1 MCSIKGKVEN
11 GSHISGT
18 ENMEINIKEYYTRYG
33 PMVLRRCRQLLRNEE
48 KALDAMQEVFT
59 KLMISKKNLKGTY
72 PSSLLFRISTNVCL
86 NMIRDQK
93 NHRSIDSDSEDLL
106 IQLASYDE
114 GEHRLI
120 IKDMLERLFWKEK
133 QSTREIATLHFVDG
147 MTLQEVADE
156 VGLSLSGVR
165 KRIRE
170 LKARIKIK
178 REIYNEN

>member
-1 MCSIKGKVEN
+1 MQ
-11 GSHISGT
+11 
-18 ENMEINIKEYYTRYG
+18 INIEEYYTRYG
-33 PMVLRRCRQLLRNEE
+33 PMVLRRCRQLLRDEE

-59 KLMISKKNLKGTY
+59 KLIISQKRLKGIY

-93 NHRSIDSDSEDLL
+93 NHRSIDSDSEDML

-114 GEHRLI
+114 GEDRVIVRDLL
-120 IKDMLERLFWKEK
+120 DRLFRKEK
-133 QSTREIATLHFVDG
+133 QSTREIATFHYVDG
-147 MTLQEVADE
+147 MTLQEVAEE
-156 VGLSLSGVR
+156 VGLSISGVR

-178 REIYNEN
+178 KEAYNEN

>member
-1 MCSIKGKVEN
+1 
-11 GSHISGT
+11 
-18 ENMEINIKEYYTRYG
+18 MEINIKEYYTRYG
-33 PMVLRRCRQLLRNEE
+33 PMVLRRCRQLLRDEE

-59 KLMISKKNLKGTY
+59 KLMINQKRLKGIY

-86 NMIRDQK
+86 NMIRDQRS
-93 NHRSIDSDSEDLL
+93 HRSIDISSEDLL
-106 IQLASYDE
+106 IQLASYDM
-114 GEHRLI
+114 GEDRLI
-120 IKDMLERLFWKEK
+120 LRDLLDRLFRKEK

-170 LKARIKIK
+170 LKARINIK
-178 REIYNEN
+178 KEAYNEN

>member
-1 MCSIKGKVEN
+1 MQIDIE
-11 GSHISGT
+11 
-18 ENMEINIKEYYTRYG
+18 EYYTRYG
-33 PMVLRRCRQLLRNEE
+33 PMVLRRCRQLLRDEE

-59 KLMISKKNLKGTY
+59 KLMISQKRLKGIY

-86 NMIRDQK
+86 NMIRNQK
-93 NHRSIDSDSEDLL
+93 SHRSIDSDYEDVL

-114 GEHRLI
+114 GEDRLI
-120 IKDMLERLFWKEK
+120 VRDLLDRLFRKEK

-147 MTLQEVADE
+147 MTLQEVAEE
-156 VGLSLSGVR
+156 VGLSISGVR

-178 REIYNEN
+178 KEAYNEN

>member
-1 MCSIKGKVEN
+1 
-11 GSHISGT
+11 
-18 ENMEINIKEYYTRYG
+18 
-33 PMVLRRCRQLLRNEE
+33 
-48 KALDAMQEVFT
+48 MQEVFT
-59 KLMISKKNLKGTY
+59 KLMVGKRRLKGLY

-93 NHRSIDSDSEDLL
+93 THRSIDSDSEEVL

-114 GEHRLI
+114 GENRVILR
-120 IKDMLERLFWKEK
+120 DLLDRLFRKEK

-170 LKARIKIK
+170 LKARIEIK
-178 REIYNEN
+178 KEAYNEN

>member
-1 MCSIKGKVEN
+1 
-11 GSHISGT
+11 
-18 ENMEINIKEYYTRYG
+18 MEINIEEYYTRYG
-33 PMVLRRCRQLLRNEE
+33 PMVLRRCRQLLRDEE

-59 KLMISKKNLKGTY
+59 KLMISQRRLKGIY

-93 NHRSIDSDSEDLL
+93 SHRSIDSDSKDLL
-106 IQLASYDE
+106 VQLGSYDE
-114 GEHRLI
+114 GEDRLVVR
-120 IKDMLERLFWKEK
+120 DLLDRLFRKEK

-170 LKARIKIK
+170 LQARIKIK
-178 REIYNEN
+178 KEIYNEN

>member
-1 MCSIKGKVEN
+1 
-11 GSHISGT
+11 
-18 ENMEINIKEYYTRYG
+18 MEINIEEYYTRYG
-33 PMVLRRCRQLLRNEE
+33 PMVLRRCRQLLRDEE

-59 KLMISKKNLKGTY
+59 KLMVSKRRLKGLY

-93 NHRSIDSDSEDLL
+93 THRSIDSGSEDVL

-114 GEHRLI
+114 GETRVIMRDLL
-120 IKDMLERLFWKEK
+120 DRLFRKEK

-170 LKARIKIK
+170 LKARIEIK
-178 REIYNEN
+178 KEAYNEN

>member
-1 MCSIKGKVEN
+1 
-11 GSHISGT
+11 
-18 ENMEINIKEYYTRYG
+18 MEINIEEYYTRYG
-33 PMVLRRCRQLLRNEE
+33 PMVLRRCRQLLRDEN

-59 KLMISKKNLKGTY
+59 KLMISKKRLKGIY

-106 IQLASYDE
+106 IQLASYNREED
-114 GEHRLI
+114 RLI
-120 IKDMLERLFWKEK
+120 FGDLLDRLFRKEK

-147 MTLQEVADE
+147 MTLQEVANE

-170 LKARIKIK
+170 LKARIDIK
-178 REIYNEN
+178 KEAYNEN

>member
-1 MCSIKGKVEN
+1 
-11 GSHISGT
+11 
-18 ENMEINIKEYYTRYG
+18 MEINIEEYYTRYG
-33 PMVLRRCRQLLRNEE
+33 PMVLRRCRQLLRDEE

-59 KLMISKKNLKGTY
+59 KLMISKRQLKGIY

-93 NHRSIDSDSEDLL
+93 SHRSIDSNSENLL
-106 IQLASYDE
+106 FQLGSYDE
-114 GEHRLI
+114 GEDRMVLR
-120 IKDMLERLFWKEK
+120 DLLDRLFRKEK

-156 VGLSLSGVR
+156 IGLSLSGVR

-170 LKARIKIK
+170 LQARIKIK
-178 REIYNEN
+178 KEIYNEN

>member
-1 MCSIKGKVEN
+1 
-11 GSHISGT
+11 
-18 ENMEINIKEYYTRYG
+18 
-33 PMVLRRCRQLLRNEE
+33 
-48 KALDAMQEVFT
+48 MQEVFT
-59 KLMISKKNLKGTY
+59 KLMISKKRLKGIY

-106 IQLASYDE
+106 IQLASYNREED
-114 GEHRLI
+114 RLI
-120 IKDMLERLFWKEK
+120 FGDLLDRLFRKEK

-147 MTLQEVADE
+147 MTLQEVANE

-170 LKARIKIK
+170 LKARIDIK
-178 REIYNEN
+178 KEAYNEN

>member
-1 MCSIKGKVEN
+1 
-11 GSHISGT
+11 
-18 ENMEINIKEYYTRYG
+18 MEINIEEYYTRYG
-33 PMVLRRCRQLLRNEE
+33 PMVLRRCRQLLRDEE

-59 KLMISKKNLKGTY
+59 KLMVSQKRLKGIY

-86 NMIRDQK
+86 NMIRDQRS
-93 NHRSIDSDSEDLL
+93 HRSIDNDSKDLL
-106 IQLASYDE
+106 IQLASYEKEED
-114 GEHRLI
+114 RLI
-120 IKDMLERLFWKEK
+120 LRDLLDRLFHKEK

-178 REIYNEN
+178 KEAYNEN

>member
-1 MCSIKGKVEN
+1 
-11 GSHISGT
+11 
-18 ENMEINIKEYYTRYG
+18 MEINIEEYYTRYG
-33 PMVLRRCRQLLRNEE
+33 PMVLRRCRQLLRDEE
-48 KALDAMQEVFT
+48 RALDAMQEVFT
-59 KLMISKKNLKGTY
+59 KLMLSKGRLKGIY

-93 NHRSIDSDSEDLL
+93 SHRPIDSDSEDLL
-106 IQLASYDE
+106 VQLGSYDE
-114 GEHRLI
+114 GEDRLVVR
-120 IKDMLERLFWKEK
+120 DLLDRLFRKEK

-170 LKARIKIK
+170 LQARIKIK
-178 REIYNEN
+178 KEIYNEN

>member
-1 MCSIKGKVEN
+1 
-11 GSHISGT
+11 
-18 ENMEINIKEYYTRYG
+18 MEIDIEEYYTRYG
-33 PMVLRRCRQLLRNEE
+33 PMVLRRCRQLLRDEE
-48 KALDAMQEVFT
+48 RALDAMQEVFT
-59 KLMISKKNLKGTY
+59 RLMISQRRLKGIY

-86 NMIRDQK
+86 NMIRDQRS
-93 NHRSIDSDSEDLL
+93 HRSIDSDSQEVL

-114 GEHRLI
+114 GEDRVILR
-120 IKDMLERLFWKEK
+120 DLLDRMFRKEK

-170 LKARIKIK
+170 LKARVEIKK
-178 REIYNEN
+178 EAYYEN